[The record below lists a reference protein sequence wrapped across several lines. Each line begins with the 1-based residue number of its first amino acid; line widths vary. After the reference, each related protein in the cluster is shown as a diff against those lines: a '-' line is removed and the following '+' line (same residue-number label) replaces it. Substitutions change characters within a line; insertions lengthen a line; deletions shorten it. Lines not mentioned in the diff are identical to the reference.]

1 MCLCTC
7 ITTLR
12 LHTQIVDSILVKM
25 VEFDVLVAQYIWVW
39 GPALLVFLQQ
49 VTESGKTQM

>member
-1 MCLCTC
+1 
-7 ITTLR
+7 
-12 LHTQIVDSILVKM
+12 M

-49 VTESGKTQM
+49 VTESGNTQM